1 MEHGT
6 GAERAGEIVR
16 TGPWLHVYEDL
27 SGRDPVSLGPVELEV
42 LAEAAW
48 WLCKTDESVA
58 ARQRAYAVFRDDKLQ
73 GPGAGPAR
81 QPGQQAASQ
90 TVSGSAATS
99 TSPVANDG
107 ALASACTGSSCLG
120 QPAASWRSA
129 SDDLVQAGMGA
140 VLDGRGRR
148 PELGL
153 ADGGL
158 ECLGTLV
165 AADVDEPEVGLG
177 RQAAV

>member
-1 MEHGT
+1 M
-6 GAERAGEIVR
+6 VP
-16 TGPWLHVYEDL
+16 GPDFELKL
-27 SGRDPVSLGPVELEV
+27 LPGRIGPCT
-42 LAEAAW
+42 AAA
-48 WLCKTDESVA
+48 LMSEFQCG
-58 ARQRAYAVFRDDKLQ
+58 QRPTSAIT
-73 GPGAGPAR
+73 
-81 QPGQQAASQ
+81 SQ

-99 TSPVANDG
+99 TSPVANNG
-107 ALASACTGSSCLG
+107 ALASACTGSSCFG

-153 ADGGL
+153 ANGGL

-177 RQAAV
+177 RQVAV